1 MSTSTL
7 SVATQSERRSMRWTI
22 LALGAILVAAGPH
35 VLRAQDDNAP
45 TSLPPCVAGDPSL
58 RLPDLVP
65 DAPADIHETYQ
76 GSHRVIAFTTAVGNI
91 GDGPLVIAG
100 HTISTPD
107 GLVTQGYQ
115 IIWRRDGSHCA
126 RQTGRFVFH
135 PSHRHFHF
143 DAFVGYE
150 LRADDPI
157 TGPLAAGG
165 SKESFCLLD
174 LASIRG
180 FPFQS
185 FPRQVTNMTC
195 ASQEGIQGISV
206 GWKDVYERFLPGQSI
221 DLDPSPDAQVPG
233 GAYFLVN
240 IVDPNHLLW
249 EKNTANNTSFVSV
262 GVSLPP
268 PSPTTLVPAP
278 TPRPVRPHLL
288 PGRVRPPR
296 PPRQRPTRAPRV
308 PAAQPTA
315 TPTPGAT
322 ATPQAPQ
329 MSDCEQ
335 ACSYSISQM
344 RMLWYGALNFSAVIK
359 QGGCEPLSPD
369 PGTAG
374 TVQMTGFVTGQRQ
387 DTGHQHTAS
396 FVLGDNGAG
405 VTSLDGEVQF
415 SQIAGSYRF
424 SYSAPVPSF
433 ASIRDGQNFP
443 VAFSMCV
450 TLGNQRVKMHLV
462 CQGKSQGMLC
472 HAG

>member
-1 MSTSTL
+1 
-7 SVATQSERRSMRWTI
+7 MRWTI
-22 LALGAILVAAGPH
+22 LVVGAVLVAASPCT
-35 VLRAQDDNAP
+35 LCAQSDNTP
-45 TSLPPCVAGDPSL
+45 TLLPACVEGDPDL

-65 DAPADIHETYQ
+65 DAPADVQVLYR
-76 GSHRVIAFTTAVGNI
+76 GSHRVLAFTTAVGNI

-107 GLVTQGYQ
+107 GPVTQGYQ

-126 RQTGRFVFH
+126 RQTGRFVYH

-157 TGPLAAGG
+157 TGPLAGGG

-174 LASIRG
+174 LANIRG

-221 DLDPSPDAQVPG
+221 DLDASPAAQVPPG
-233 GAYFLVN
+233 DYFLVN
-240 IVDPNHLLW
+240 VVDPNHLLW
-249 EKNTANNTSFVSV
+249 EKSVANNRSFVSV
-262 GVSLPP
+262 GVGLPAPSLAT
-268 PSPTTLVPAP
+268 SVPAP
-278 TPRPVRPHLL
+278 TARPVRPHLL
-288 PGRVRPPR
+288 PGRVRPAR
-296 PPRQRPTRAPRV
+296 PPRPTRPPRV
-308 PAAQPTA
+308 AVAQPTA
-315 TPTPGAT
+315 TPTPVAPPAAS

-329 MSDCEQ
+329 ASDCDH
-335 ACSYSISQM
+335 ACSYTVSQM
-344 RMLWYGALNFSAVIK
+344 RMLWYGALNFSAVVRP
-359 QGGCEPLSPD
+359 GACEPLSPD
-369 PGTAG
+369 PGTTG
-374 TVQMTGFVTGQRQ
+374 TVQMTNFVTGQRQ
-387 DTGHQHTAS
+387 DTGHQHIAS

-405 VTSLDGEVQF
+405 TTSLNGGVQF
-415 SQIAGSYRF
+415 SRIAGSYLF
-424 SYSAPVPSF
+424 TYSAPVPSF
-433 ASIRDGQNFP
+433 ANIRDGQNFP
-443 VAFSMCV
+443 VAFNMCL
-450 TLGNQRVKMHLV
+450 TLGSQAVKMHLV